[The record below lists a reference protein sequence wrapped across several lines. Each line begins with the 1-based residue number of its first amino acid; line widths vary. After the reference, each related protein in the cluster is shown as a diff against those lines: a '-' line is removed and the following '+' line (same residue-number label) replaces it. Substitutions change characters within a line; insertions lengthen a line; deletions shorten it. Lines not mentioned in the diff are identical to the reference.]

1 MSNFETIQDILKE
14 NEIEFSINSEDCNND
29 DLQNFNIIALK
40 EGTKNVEGYSY
51 FLAWLFFDKE
61 NGRLKKVG
69 IYE

>member
-1 MSNFETIQDILKE
+1 MNNFEIIQEILKR
-14 NEIEFSINSEDCNND
+14 NEVDFFINSEDCNND
-29 DLQNFNIIALK
+29 DLEYFNIITLK

-51 FLAWLFFDKE
+51 FFTWLFFDKE

>member
-1 MSNFETIQDILKE
+1 MNDFETIQEILQK

-29 DLQNFNIIALK
+29 DLQNFNIITLK
-40 EGTKNVEGYSY
+40 EGTKNVEGYSW
-51 FLAWLFFDKE
+51 FLTWLFFNKE